1 MAEGQFDF
9 ARWRDWLEARAE
21 SLSEDGLATDFR
33 AVEKFG
39 RYVSLDVTAAKR
51 MGSFCCW
58 EYGPQADYDIM
69 DRATN
74 SFIVNSWMN
83 KVDDTRF
90 AALFDEFLALVLQAG

>member
-9 ARWRDWLEARAE
+9 ARWRDWLAAMAE
-21 SLSEDGLATDFR
+21 SLEREGLKTEFR

-39 RYVSLDVTAAKR
+39 RYVSLDVASAR
-51 MGSFCCW
+51 RAGSFCCW

-69 DRATN
+69 DAATH

-83 KVDDTRF
+83 SVDDKRF
-90 AALFDEFLALVLQAG
+90 PALFDEFLALVLQAE